1 MYALYVQEQPQS
13 KVFVTMQGVAACYH
27 RSNVRQA
34 ARKKGRADEQQRF
47 SASLHRKGTGT
58 LQLDLDDVA
67 SMAIVSNIIF
77 VAFSKPSIL
86 MYEESSGKLMN
97 KLSRGSNW
105 GAVAALV
112 ARANLIAAG
121 SGYGHMTAC
130 RLQEMEE
137 EEPGGRRKL
146 RGLGASR

>member
-1 MYALYVQEQPQS
+1 
-13 KVFVTMQGVAACYH
+13 
-27 RSNVRQA
+27 
-34 ARKKGRADEQQRF
+34 
-47 SASLHRKGTGT
+47 

-97 KLSRGSNW
+97 KLSRDSNW

-121 SGYGHMTAC
+121 SGYSHMTAC

-137 EEPGGRRKL
+137 EEPDGRRKL